1 MTDWKTITK
10 EQFDAAYNKF
20 PANGWTK
27 FIFKYFSKSTE
38 QKNLVVS
45 STLAWILGGLFAAGF
60 IETVLNLSHT
70 LILVSVL
77 LYAGILVVL
86 AIGMFGALIMNN
98 LRINKI
104 AKTLGVTIEDYN
116 SLVSKFYS

>member
-1 MTDWKTITK
+1 MDINKITK
-10 EQFDAAYNKF
+10 EQFDTAYNKF
-20 PANGWTK
+20 PPNGWTK

-38 QKNLVVS
+38 KKNMVVS
-45 STLAWILGGLFAAGF
+45 STLGWILGGLFAAGF
-60 IETVLNLSHT
+60 IETVLNLPHA

-77 LYAGILVVL
+77 LYSGILVVL

-104 AKTLGVTIEDYN
+104 AKTLGVTIEEYN
-116 SLVSKFYS
+116 SLVSKYYS